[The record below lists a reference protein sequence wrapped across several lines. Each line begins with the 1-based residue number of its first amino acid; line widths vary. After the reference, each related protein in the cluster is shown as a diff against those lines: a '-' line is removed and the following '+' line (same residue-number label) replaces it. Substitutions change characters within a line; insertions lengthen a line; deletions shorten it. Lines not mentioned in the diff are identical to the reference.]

1 MSIDAI
7 ADASVG
13 LEEEYIPMVVSYID
27 FLKSYKAGNI
37 LSADDTTQQVF
48 KPKDAM
54 NIFANSL
61 CVERVTGIPAI
72 GRFAGESVEIGSVF
86 LKAVHRHV

>member
-61 CVERVTGIPAI
+61 CYMADDFNDTPEE
-72 GRFAGESVEIGSVF
+72 FKEY
-86 LKAVHRHV
+86 L